1 MIGLLGLCSFAL
13 LAWAA
18 APSWLADRHQHGVR
32 KIVTAL
38 AALQCLSA
46 SVGLIVWITSGRMAI
61 DSIWWQSS
69 QTPLSIG
76 FRYDGVSGLMF
87 ALVSFVGWIICRH
100 SVRYL
105 DGEARQGR
113 YFRWTAVT
121 LGAVSLMVLSG
132 NLLMF
137 ILMWISTSLG
147 LHQLL
152 MHYGNRAGAS
162 RAAWTKFTV
171 SRVGDAAL
179 IAAMVLL
186 FRSVGSLDFGVIFA
200 AMPET
205 AEGNP
210 MITAAGW
217 LLIVGAVTKSAQ
229 FPTHIWLP
237 QTMETP
243 TPVSA
248 LMHAG
253 IVNAGGYLIVR
264 TSPIVSLVPSA
275 MTALIIAGGFTAIYA
290 SVVMLTQ
297 TSVKRSLA
305 YSTIA
310 QMGFMLLQ
318 CGLGAFSAAMLHIVA
333 HSLYKAHAFLGSGS
347 ILKTEA
353 RSADALLPTRSV
365 GWPALLATFGLCFAA
380 YCGLAMVAGVS
391 PVDKPSGFLLGMVI
405 VMAVV
410 HWLVESM
417 RMGSAWFTSRGITI
431 GLTLM
436 VSYLASFRLI
446 DFVVAGEIGMASITL
461 SMWIATGFV
470 LIGFGG
476 LFAFHRLLVSQ
487 SRPRWLTHLQIH
499 ASNGFY
505 LEALVRRFFNPLAS
519 N

>member
-13 LAWAA
+13 LAWAVV
-18 APSWLADRHQHGVR
+18 PSWWSDGHHRSVR
-32 KIVTAL
+32 KIVTTL
-38 AALQCLSA
+38 AALQCVSA
-46 SVGLIVWITSGRMAI
+46 SVGLICWLVTNRTAI
-61 DSIWWQSS
+61 DSIWWQST

-87 ALVSFVGWIICRH
+87 TLVSFVGWIICRH

-105 DGEARQGR
+105 DGEVRQGR

-137 ILMWISTSLG
+137 ILMWVSTSLG

-152 MHYGNRAGAS
+152 MHYGDRPGAS
-162 RAAWTKFTV
+162 RAAWTKFTI

-186 FRSVGSLDFGVIFA
+186 FRSVGSLDFGAIFA
-200 AMPET
+200 AMPAT
-205 AEGNP
+205 SEGSP

-217 LLIVGAVTKSAQ
+217 LLMVGAVTKSAQ

-275 MTALIIAGGFTAIYA
+275 MTALILAGGITAIYA
-290 SVVMLTQ
+290 SLVMLTQ

-353 RSADALLPTRSV
+353 RSADALEPTQKV
-365 GWPALLATFGLCFAA
+365 GWATMVTAFALCVVTYFGMA
-380 YCGLAMVAGVS
+380 VIAGVS
-391 PVDKPSGFLLGMVI
+391 PTEKPSGFLLGMVI
-405 VMAVV
+405 VLAVA
-410 HWLVESM
+410 HWLLESI
-417 RMGSAWFTSRGITI
+417 RMGSAWFTSRASLI
-431 GLTLM
+431 GLLLM
-436 VSYLASFRLI
+436 IGYLASYRLI
-446 DFVVAGEIGMASITL
+446 DFVVAGDVGALAITG
-461 SMWIATGFV
+461 SMWAATGIV
-470 LIGFGG
+470 LVGFGA
-476 LFAFHRLLVSQ
+476 LFAFHRLLASET
-487 SRPRWLTHLQIH
+487 RPRWLINLHVH

-519 N
+519 S